1 MSNSRL
7 LPSSAIEVPGMRI
20 PSEGLRRMRHSVQ
33 QTARGV
39 SRLRLARMFS
49 VGVAS
54 VWFSLFWVGCT
65 PSPML
70 KYDREA
76 SPTVLVP
83 IGYAGISDERARFR
97 EIFCAIQQDHGSRF
111 PDDRPC
117 DQALHRLSGEAPPGA
132 KPVYLGKARLPMR
145 LVVIPGLSEECV
157 ADFIQPFS
165 DSRSH
170 LESLGFKTDFI
181 MVSGLGGSA
190 RNASQIREAVAGMP
204 MIADER
210 LVFIGYSKGAT
221 DVLEAMVRYP
231 ELSSRTAAVVTLA
244 GVVSGTPIADDV
256 PEVLKKFADQ
266 VFEGKCPPGE
276 GLAFESLSRKERL
289 AWLSANRLPNTVRYY
304 SLAAFTDRENIS
316 LLLRP
321 SYDKLSLVDPLNDSQ
336 VVFHDALVPGGV
348 LLGYLNADHWAVAMP
363 FNRVHPT
370 LAAAFVTRNA
380 FPREVLLEAIARF
393 VEESL
398 LAQPNR

>member
-1 MSNSRL
+1 MSKTRFL
-7 LPSSAIEVPGMRI
+7 LFSAREVPGMRV
-20 PSEGLRRMRHSVQ
+20 SSDGLLRKRFLVKK
-33 QTARGV
+33 TAQSV
-39 SRLRLARMFS
+39 SRFRLARMLS
-49 VGVAS
+49 VGLTS
-54 VWFSLFWVGCT
+54 VWFSLLWAGCT

-70 KYDREA
+70 KYDRETP
-76 SPTVLVP
+76 PTVLVP

-117 DQALHRLSGEAPPGA
+117 DQALHRLSGEPNPDG
-132 KPVYLGKARLPMR
+132 KSVYLGNARLPMR
-145 LVVIPGLSEECV
+145 FVIIPGLSEECV

-165 DSRSH
+165 DARPH

-190 RNASQIREAVAGMP
+190 QNASQIQEGIASMAMT
-204 MIADER
+204 ADER

-244 GVVSGTPIADDV
+244 GVISGTPIADDV
-256 PEVLKKFADQ
+256 PEVLKKIADQ
-266 VFEGKCPPGE
+266 VLEGKCPPGE
-276 GLAFESLSRKERL
+276 GRAFDSLSRHERL
-289 AWLSANRLPNTVRYY
+289 KWLSANRLPNTVRYY
-304 SLAAFTDRENIS
+304 SLAAFADRENIS
-316 LLLRP
+316 LILRP

-336 VVFHDALVPGGV
+336 VVFHDALVPGGA

-370 LAAAFVTRNA
+370 LAGAFVTRNA

-398 LAQPNR
+398 LAKSNR

>member
-1 MSNSRL
+1 
-7 LPSSAIEVPGMRI
+7 MRI
-20 PSEGLRRMRHSVQ
+20 PFDGLRRMRHSVQ
-33 QTARGV
+33 KTTRGV
-39 SRLRLARMFS
+39 FRFRLARMFS

-54 VWFSLFWVGCT
+54 VWFSLFWAGCT

-70 KYDREA
+70 KYDRET

-117 DQALHRLSGEAPPGA
+117 DQALHRLSGEPAAGGN
-132 KPVYLGKARLPMR
+132 PVYLGNARLPMR
-145 LVVIPGLSEECV
+145 LVIIPGLSEECV
-157 ADFIQPFS
+157 SDFIQPFS
-165 DSRSH
+165 DARPH

-190 RNASQIREAVAGMP
+190 QNASQIRETVMGMP
-204 MIADER
+204 MTAGER
-210 LVFIGYSKGAT
+210 LVFIGYSKGVT
-221 DVLEAMVRYP
+221 DVLEALVRYP

-256 PEVLKKFADQ
+256 PEVLKKLADQ
-266 VFEGKCPPGE
+266 VFEGKCLPGE
-276 GLAFESLSRKERL
+276 GRAFESLSRHERL
-289 AWLSANRLPNTVRYY
+289 KWLSANRLPDTVRYF

-316 LLLRP
+316 FILRP

-336 VVFHDALVPGGV
+336 VVFHDALVPGGA

-363 FNRVHPT
+363 FNREHPT
-370 LAAAFVTRNA
+370 LAGAFVTRNA

-398 LAQPNR
+398 LAKSNR